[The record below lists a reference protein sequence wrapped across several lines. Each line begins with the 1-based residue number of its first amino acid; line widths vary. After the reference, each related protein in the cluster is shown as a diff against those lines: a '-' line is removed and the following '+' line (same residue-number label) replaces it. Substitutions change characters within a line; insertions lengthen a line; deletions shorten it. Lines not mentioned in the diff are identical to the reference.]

1 MTATPPR
8 IRPVIP
14 AVLSFLLSLAVSAP
28 ARATIQ
34 YAVSLDHPEKHL
46 FQVTMTIPNVA
57 DEVTVQMAA
66 WNTLYQIRDF
76 SSHVQ
81 QVEAFAE
88 NGKAP
93 VEKIDKQTWR
103 IKGQGFIQV
112 RYATY
117 WDSRHHLGVVF
128 RVAATA

>member
-1 MTATPPR
+1 MTAIPLR

-34 YAVSLDHPEKHL
+34 YAVSLEHPEKHL
-46 FQVTMTIPNVA
+46 FQVTMTIPNVT

-81 QVEAFAE
+81 QVEAFATQLGARFHQSRDDSVLCTE
-88 NGKAP
+88 SSCGASHDFHERCP
-93 VEKIDKQTWR
+93 V
-103 IKGQGFIQV
+103 G
-112 RYATY
+112 
-117 WDSRHHLGVVF
+117 LGA
-128 RVAATA
+128 RVGITLG